1 VHTLGRERDRDR
13 DVSIMDAH
21 MYIYIFDLFTYI
33 ISYIYNHIY
42 ICSVF
47 VLLLLVHKSLSII
60 ACNYCT
66 HKFSRYVIVC
76 VYMSYAICLW
86 CVFLCVCVFGCACL
100 GECVVYDVHIFVG
113 RSDDFLLENCWF

>member
-1 VHTLGRERDRDR
+1 
-13 DVSIMDAH
+13 M
-21 MYIYIFDLFTYI
+21 
-33 ISYIYNHIY
+33 
-42 ICSVF
+42 
-47 VLLLLVHKSLSII
+47 HKSLSII
-60 ACNYCT
+60 VCNYCR

-76 VYMSYAICLW
+76 VYMSYAICVW